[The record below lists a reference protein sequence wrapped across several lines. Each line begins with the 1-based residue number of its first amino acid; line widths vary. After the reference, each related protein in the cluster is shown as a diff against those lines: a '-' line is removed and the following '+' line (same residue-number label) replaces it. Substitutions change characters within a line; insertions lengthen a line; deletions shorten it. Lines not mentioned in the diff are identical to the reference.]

1 MNRGMNRPRT
11 AAAPSTVRNDLA
23 PEITT
28 LPSGLRVATLRMPH
42 VETASLAIVAG
53 AGSRDE
59 GPGEHG
65 LAHFL
70 EHMAFKGTR
79 RRSAKAIAEEIEAVG
94 GDINAATSTETTAY
108 TARLLARDVPLGLD
122 VLSDIITDS
131 VFDRAEIRREK
142 GVILQEI
149 AAVDD
154 TPDDLV
160 FDMFSET
167 AFDGQPIGLPI
178 LGTRKTVRAL
188 DAGLLRGFLTRE
200 YSAGRVVVA
209 AAGAVRHDE
218 IVREAEARLT
228 ALGADS
234 PGPRP
239 AAAYMGG
246 ERRAGRRL
254 EQAHV
259 VLGFAAPSHNDPDF
273 YAAQAFA
280 NIMGGGM
287 SSRLFQEVREKRG
300 LAYSVY
306 SFVWGYSD
314 AGVFGVYYGCAGKTS
329 GEAMDV
335 SIDCLVGGLDDIGD
349 AEIARAKAQLKV
361 SLLMALESSGARA
374 DQMARHLL
382 AYGRVVPPAEIIARI
397 DAITAADIR
406 RVGALILSS
415 PPTLTA
421 IGPTRGLAGVDRLA
435 ARIGLA
441 GAV

>member
-1 MNRGMNRPRT
+1 MEL
-11 AAAPSTVRNDLA
+11 S

-28 LPSGLRVATLRMPH
+28 LASGLRVATLRMPQ

-59 GPGEHG
+59 RPGEHG

-79 RRSAKAIAEEIEAVG
+79 RRSARGIAEEIEAVG

-108 TARLLARDVPLGLD
+108 TARMLAADVPLGLD
-122 VLSDIITDS
+122 VLADIITDS
-131 VFDRAEIRREK
+131 VFDPAEIRREK
-142 GVILQEI
+142 GVVLQEI

-167 AFDGQPIGLPI
+167 AFGGQAIGLPI
-178 LGTRKTVRAL
+178 LGTKKTVRAL
-188 DAGLLRGFLTRE
+188 NGGLLRDFLSRE
-200 YSAGRVVVA
+200 YGAGRMIVA
-209 AAGAVRHDE
+209 AAGAVDHDA
-218 IVREAEARLT
+218 VAREAEARLGRLGPQT
-228 ALGADS
+228 AEG
-234 PGPRP
+234 RQP
-239 AAAYMGG
+239 ASYTGG
-246 ERRAGRRL
+246 ESRSGRRL

-259 VLGFAAPSHNDPDF
+259 ALGFAAPSHNDPDF
-273 YAAQAFA
+273 YAAQALA

-300 LAYSVY
+300 LAYSIY
-306 SFVWGYSD
+306 SFIWGYSD
-314 AGVFGVYYGCAGKTS
+314 AGLFGVYFGAGQATV

-335 SIDCLVGGLDDIGD
+335 TVDCLISGLDDIGE
-349 AEIARAKAQLKV
+349 AEVARARAQLKV

-382 AYGRVVPPAEIIARI
+382 AYGRILTPAEIIARI
-397 DAITAADIR
+397 DAITPDDVR
-406 RVGALILSS
+406 RVGRAILASR
-415 PPTLTA
+415 PTLSA
-421 IGPTRGLAGVDRLA
+421 VGPTRRLAGVERLSE
-435 ARIGLA
+435 RIGFK
-441 GAV
+441 AVA